1 MQNLLAACVF
11 LEQHNTVT
19 QVPRK
24 MAQCNWS

>member
-1 MQNLLAACVF
+1 MQNLLATCV
-11 LEQHNTVT
+11 LLAQHNTVT